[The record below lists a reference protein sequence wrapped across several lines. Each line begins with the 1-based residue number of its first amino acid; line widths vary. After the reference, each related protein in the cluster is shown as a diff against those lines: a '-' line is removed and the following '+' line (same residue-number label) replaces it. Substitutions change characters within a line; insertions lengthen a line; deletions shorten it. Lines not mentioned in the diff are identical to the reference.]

1 MKAALLE
8 NINQTCEAS
17 VNYGLA
23 LPEIISTGIPQ
34 LDTATGGGIPRGRI
48 VEIYGNE
55 ASGKTALALHLAQQT
70 SGPVLYADADHG
82 LSPYIL
88 GGQEL
93 YLLDVKTL
101 EDALGACQTAAIGG
115 FSAVVIDTV
124 AAFPTS
130 EDMRVGTND
139 KYGPP
144 RNLQARV
151 MSQCLPIL
159 TGLLH
164 VTGCT
169 LILVNQMREKPGIM
183 YGRPDYP
190 TGGRA
195 IGYYAAL
202 RLETRRIGAIK
213 PADVVTGQKIAVD
226 VVKSKY
232 AAPRKRAIINL
243 TYGEGLG
250 HGEA

>member
-1 MKAALLE
+1 MNATLLE
-8 NINQTCEAS
+8 TINQKCEGT
-17 VNYGLA
+17 VRYGKA
-23 LPEIISTGIPQ
+23 PQEIISTGLSQ
-34 LDTATGGGIPRGRI
+34 LDAVAGGGIPRGRI
-48 VEIYGNE
+48 VEIYGSE
-55 ASGKTALALHLAQQT
+55 GSGKTALALHLAQQT
-70 SGPVLYADADHG
+70 GGAVLYADADHG

-88 GGQEL
+88 KGREL
-93 YLLDVKTL
+93 YLLNVDTL

-124 AAFPTS
+124 TAFPTG
-130 EDMRVGTND
+130 EDVRVGINS

-164 VTGCT
+164 VAGCT
-169 LILVNQMREKPGIM
+169 LFLVNQLREMPGVM
-183 YGRPDYP
+183 CGRPDRP

-202 RLETRRIGAIK
+202 RLETRRISAIK
-213 PADVVTGQKIAVD
+213 TGEAIEGQEVAVD
-226 VVKSKY
+226 VVKCKHAS
-232 AAPRKRAIINL
+232 PGKRAVVNL
-243 TYGEGLG
+243 IYGEGL
-250 HGEA
+250 AV